1 MRGTARAHAH
11 ASADTRASGS
21 MQSQT
26 RLVVS
31 STHTSFPDT
40 VSIYSGPRWLIVCRL
55 LSTSTYQP
63 PPIPTRTITRHVWAV
78 KGKRAGMEYY
88 CARVA
93 CSPACVAIG
102 DLSIRGT
109 GGPPVRWFVIKS
121 RNSVEPC
128 STKGVEP
135 PCETHKPRCVQS
147 SEFIRAYQQQ
157 TD

>member
-1 MRGTARAHAH
+1 MQD
-11 ASADTRASGS
+11 SSDTFGCELYPHIFPRHCLYIFRSS
-21 MQSQT
+21 
-26 RLVVS
+26 LVNRVS
-31 STHTSFPDT
+31 SLVHVYLPTAPHSNPDDN
-40 VSIYSGPRWLIVCRL
+40 SPRVG
-55 LSTSTYQP
+55 
-63 PPIPTRTITRHVWAV
+63 
-78 KGKRAGMEYY
+78 GKRAGMEYY

-102 DLSIRGT
+102 YDLSIRGT

-128 STKGVEP
+128 SAKGVEP
-135 PCETHKPRCVQS
+135 PCETHKPRCAQS